1 MADGA
6 GADPDARRPTLA
18 EMFLGWGKVGLMGF
32 GGVTPWAHRMVVEER
47 RWLDAREYAAL
58 LGICQV
64 LPGPNTPNLCVVL
77 GQRYAGLAGAIVSVA
92 GLMAAPMVAIL
103 IIGAAYDY
111 LSGANLVR
119 IAVGGAASA
128 AAGLV
133 FAAGVKMARGARLDP
148 IQVGICAA
156 VFVAV
161 GIFRLPLLWAVVLFG
176 PASVAFFHFRR
187 KGGKAS

>member
-1 MADGA
+1 MDA
-6 GADPDARRPTLA
+6 GEPTAGRAKAAPGLA
-18 EMFLGWGKVGLMGF
+18 EMFVAWGKVGLMGF
-32 GGVTPWAHRMVVEER
+32 GGVTAWARRMVVEER
-47 RWLDAREYAAL
+47 RWLDDREYAAL

-92 GLMAAPMVAIL
+92 GLMAAPLLAVLA
-103 IIGAAYDY
+103 IGAAYDY
-111 LSGANLVR
+111 LSGAQLVR

-133 FAAGVKMARGARLDP
+133 FAAGMKMARGARLNP
-148 IQVGICAA
+148 VQIGVCAA

-161 GIFRLPLLWAVVLFG
+161 GIFRLPLLAAVAVFG
-176 PASVAFFHFRR
+176 PLSIAFFHFRR
-187 KGGKAS
+187 RS

>member
-1 MADGA
+1 MASDGEA
-6 GADPDARRPTLA
+6 SEARSVPGLLD
-18 EMFLGWGKVGLMGF
+18 MYLGWAWVGLMGF
-32 GGVTPWAHRMVVEER
+32 GGVTPWSHRMVVEKR
-47 RWLDAREYAAL
+47 RWLDAREYSAL
-58 LGICQV
+58 LGICQI

-77 GQRYAGLAGAIVSVA
+77 GQRYAGLAGAIVSVL
-92 GLMAAPMVAIL
+92 GLMSAPLVAIV
-103 IIGAAYDY
+103 IIGVAYDQ
-111 LSGANLVR
+111 LSGATLVR

-148 IQVGICAA
+148 MQVGLCAA

-161 GIFRLPLLWAVVLFG
+161 GVFRLPLLWAVLIFG

-187 KGGKAS
+187 RGGRAS

>member
-1 MADGA
+1 MKDGGA
-6 GADPDARRPTLA
+6 GAEVGDKTPSLLDL
-18 EMFLGWGKVGLMGF
+18 FLGWGKVGLMGF

-47 RWLDAREYAAL
+47 GWLDAREYSAL
-58 LGICQV
+58 LGICQI

-77 GQRYAGLAGAIVSVA
+77 GQRYHGLAGAFVSVL
-92 GLMAAPMVAIL
+92 GLMAVPLLAVLA
-103 IIGAAYDY
+103 IGAAYDY
-111 LSGANLVR
+111 LSGASIVR

-148 IQVGICAA
+148 LQIGICAA

-161 GIFRLPLLWAVVLFG
+161 GLFRLPLLWAVAVFG
-176 PASVAFFHFRR
+176 PLSVAFVHFRR
-187 KGGKAS
+187 KP